1 MRLPL
6 AAPPP
11 PSTQRAARLFVPL
24 FALTVLIGT
33 AGCPPTVSDPCE
45 SDADCPE
52 GRCRFGA
59 CRPVCEE
66 DLDCGAR
73 QICSDGICVPPPE
86 CNADVDCARGF
97 TCNAGLCRCTGD
109 DACALNQSCT
119 QGRCQTRPRC
129 TTTEDCPPPQRC
141 EVTQGLCLRPCQSSV
156 DCGPG
161 LDPQVALALYQ
172 CTQGTCARR
181 CLGDAT
187 CGTGLVCQD
196 GLCEAAQCES
206 FGDCPSGR
214 YCTSALFGRCEA
226 YTVCD
231 PSSDAPAQCP
241 ANHDCRPFGPADC
254 PPGFPCET
262 TAICRELP
270 LCFVDDDCQAALP
283 GQLGAASFCRDNH
296 CQPSTRCTED
306 ADCPDFTSG
315 DPAACVGGVC
325 VPGGCRGHADCPAPL
340 ACVAGACR
348 APPVPGDVARLHVT
362 PRHLHLTVGGTS
374 RLQVIATELDGRTF
388 PLGSAAFEVLDPSGT
403 PSAAAS
409 VAADGTVTASDA
421 GRVRIRV
428 TLPGAA
434 VTPAEATVDIHP
446 PPPQSGLRV
455 VVVDSA
461 TRAPLAGVAVLGCP
475 SLQPDGDCSAPVEVA
490 TDAMGEA
497 RFPTLLPESG
507 SASLSIASPE
517 LRSDG
522 LPRYERVTLL
532 GPMHADALIALEEN
546 PVQSA
551 AGFNAIVSFNQV
563 RSSGNYWFG
572 FAAAAVGD
580 PSDAD
585 LALLLGEPFGISVP
599 GLPQRVPVPGAF
611 VLSTSPGLGIE
622 NKVKDR
628 SLSFAQPGRRATVAF
643 AGRTTSAQV
652 THVRSADLLAYT
664 GALDYAVE
672 PFRTFAHLPLVPDLT
687 DIDGDG
693 LCEDPQRC
701 PLGTEE
707 VPDYTGFTPLSFTP
721 RFEQTRRTEVLVPGL
736 PRGFDTVVVAAV
748 AIEEESGLLPLGFT
762 SRTGGGGAVGSVLLR
777 SGPERGGAEAGVPGV
792 WVMAVQAA
800 ASSGSVSGRVHR
812 AEDGRLGTQVAIGPF
827 VPLAE
832 GSAWLPG
839 ERTFS
844 PGQPSWSE
852 AHTSGASLAR
862 VELLGAENRH
872 RIWFEAQ
879 ASQTRVV
886 LPASPQVGGLDPASE
901 PTPILKVTLMDVPA
915 PVPPGGLKEPGAGVT
930 AYSRW
935 VGP

>member
-6 AAPPP
+6 TSPPP
-11 PSTQRAARLFVPL
+11 PSTQPAARLFVPL

-33 AGCPPTVSDPCE
+33 AGCPPTVSNPCE

-66 DLDCGAR
+66 ELDCGAR
-73 QICSDGICVPPPE
+73 QICNDGRCVPPPE
-86 CNADVDCARGF
+86 CSADVDCARGF

-119 QGRCQTRPRC
+119 RGRCQSRPRC
-129 TTTEDCPPPQRC
+129 TTTADCPPPQRC

-206 FGDCPSGR
+206 FDDCPAGR
-214 YCTSALFGRCEA
+214 YCTSALFGRCGA

-231 PSSDAPAQCP
+231 PSSGAPSPCP

-270 LCFVDDDCQAALP
+270 LCFVDGDCQAALP
-283 GQLGAASFCRDNH
+283 GQMGAASFCRDHH
-296 CQPSTRCTED
+296 CQPSTRCSED
-306 ADCPDFTSG
+306 ADCPAFTSG
-315 DPAACVGGVC
+315 DPAACVGSVC
-325 VPGGCRGHADCPAPL
+325 VPGGCRGHADCPAPQ

-348 APPVPGDVARLHVT
+348 APPVPGDVARLHLT
-362 PRHLHLTVGGTS
+362 PRHLHLTVGGTG
-374 RLQVIATELDGRTF
+374 RLRVIATEIDGRTF
-388 PLGSAAFEVLDPSGT
+388 PLSSAAFEVLDTTGT
-403 PSAAAS
+403 PSAAAT
-409 VAADGTVTASDA
+409 VAVDGTVTANDA

-434 VTPAEATVDIHP
+434 VTPVEATVDIHP
-446 PPPQSGLRV
+446 PPPRPGLRV
-455 VVVDSA
+455 VVVDGA
-461 TRAPLAGVAVLGCP
+461 TRAPL
-475 SLQPDGDCSAPVEVA
+475 
-490 TDAMGEA
+490 
-497 RFPTLLPESG
+497 
-507 SASLSIASPE
+507 
-517 LRSDG
+517 
-522 LPRYERVTLL
+522 
-532 GPMHADALIALEEN
+532 
-546 PVQSA
+546 
-551 AGFNAIVSFNQV
+551 
-563 RSSGNYWFG
+563 
-572 FAAAAVGD
+572 AAVGD

-585 LALLLGEPFGISVP
+585 LVGLLGEPFGISVP

-652 THVRSADLLAYT
+652 TQVRSTDLLAYT

-672 PFRTFAHLPLVPDLT
+672 PFRTFARLPLVPDPD

-701 PLGTEE
+701 PLGSEQI
-707 VPDYTGFTPLSFTP
+707 PDWAGFTPLSFTP
-721 RFEQTRRTEVLVPGL
+721 RFEQTRRTEVLVPEP

-762 SRTGGGGAVGSVLLR
+762 SRTTGGGALGPVLLR
-777 SGPERGGAEAGVPGV
+777 SGPERGGVEAGVPGA

-800 ASSGSVSGRVHR
+800 APAASVSGRVHR
-812 AEDGRLGTQVAIGPF
+812 AEDGRLGTQVAFGPF
-827 VPLAE
+827 IPLAE
-832 GSAWLPG
+832 GSAWLTG
-839 ERTFS
+839 ERAFS
-844 PGQPSWSE
+844 PGQPAWSE

-872 RIWFEAQ
+872 RIWFEALP
-879 ASQTRVV
+879 AQTRIV

-901 PTPILKVTLMDVPA
+901 PSPTLKVTLMDVPA
-915 PVPPGGLKEPGAGVT
+915 PVPAGGLKEPGAGMT

-935 VGP
+935 VVP